1 MQAFFSSKSP
11 GTAKP
16 YPGLQV
22 NIEMSAQTDTK
33 HKVTIRRLVEMKQA
47 KEKIACLTAYDASF
61 AQLLEKSGIDVVLV
75 GDSLGMV
82 IQGCDTTLPVSV
94 EDMLYHTQCVEKG
107 LDNALLITDMP
118 FLSFTS
124 EEEAVLNAGLFM
136 KQGGAH
142 MVKLEGGVDQ
152 VDTVAALNKNGI
164 PVCAHLGL
172 QPQYVHKIGGY
183 HVQGRDDAA
192 ADKMLKDAL
201 TLQDAGADLM
211 LLECVPES
219 LARKITNAL
228 DIPVIGIGAGADCDG
243 QILVLYDIL
252 DISLG
257 FRPKF
262 SKNFM
267 SSANSIEQAIQ
278 QYVSAVKK
286 SEFPAAEHV
295 FS

>member
-1 MQAFFSSKSP
+1 
-11 GTAKP
+11 
-16 YPGLQV
+16 
-22 NIEMSAQTDTK
+22 MSTQTDRRK
-33 HKVTIRRLVEMKQA
+33 KVTVRRLAQMKQDG
-47 KEKIACLTAYDASF
+47 EKIACLTAYDASF
-61 AQLLEKSGIDVVLV
+61 AQLLEKTGVDVVLV

-82 IQGCDTTLPVSV
+82 IQGEETTLPVSV
-94 EDMLYHTQCVEKG
+94 EDMLYHTQCVANG

-124 EEEAVLNAGLFM
+124 VEEAVLNAGLFM

-152 VDTVAALNKNGI
+152 ADTVSALNRNGI

-183 HVQGRDDAA
+183 LVQGRDDAMA
-192 ADKMLKDAL
+192 QKMIDDAL
-201 TLQDAGADLM
+201 TLQDAGADM
-211 LLECVPES
+211 VLLECVPES
-219 LARKITNAL
+219 LASKISTVL
-228 DIPVIGIGAGADCDG
+228 DIPVIGIGASAQCDG

-257 FRPKF
+257 MRPKF

-267 SSANSIEQAIQ
+267 ASADSIEQAIQ
-278 QYVSAVKK
+278 HYVDEVKQGSFPS
-286 SEFPAAEHV
+286 SEHIFN
-295 FS
+295 

>member
-1 MQAFFSSKSP
+1 
-11 GTAKP
+11 
-16 YPGLQV
+16 
-22 NIEMSAQTDTK
+22 MSVQTDTK
-33 HKVTIRRLVEMKQA
+33 KKVTIRRLAEMKQR
-47 KEKIACLTAYDASF
+47 KEKIVCLTAYDASF
-61 AQLLEKSGIDVVLV
+61 AQILEKTGVDVVLV

-82 IQGCDTTLPVSV
+82 IQGEETTLPVSV
-94 EDMLYHTQCVEKG
+94 EDMLYHTQCVAKG
-107 LDNALLITDMP
+107 LKNALLVTDMP

-152 VDTVAALNKNGI
+152 IDTVTALNKNGI

-183 HVQGRDDAA
+183 RVQGRDAEA
-192 ADKMLKDAL
+192 ADKMLRDAL
-201 TLQDAGADLM
+201 TLQNAGADLM
-211 LLECVPES
+211 LLECVPQS
-219 LARKITNAL
+219 LAKKVTEVL

-257 FRPKF
+257 MRPKF

-267 SSANSIEQAIQ
+267 ASSNSIEEAVQ
-278 QYVSAVKK
+278 QYVSAVT
-286 SEFPAAEHV
+286 SSDFPAAEHV
-295 FS
+295 FN

>member
-1 MQAFFSSKSP
+1 
-11 GTAKP
+11 
-16 YPGLQV
+16 
-22 NIEMSAQTDTK
+22 MSVQTDTRK
-33 HKVTIRRLVEMKQA
+33 KVTIRRLAEMKKSKQ
-47 KEKIACLTAYDASF
+47 KIVCLTAYDASF
-61 AQLLEKSGIDVVLV
+61 AAQLESAGVDVVLV

-82 IQGCDTTLPVSV
+82 VQGKETTLPVSV
-94 EDMLYHTQCVEKG
+94 DDMLYHTQCVARG
-107 LDNALLITDMP
+107 LENALLITDMP

-124 EEEAVLNAGLFM
+124 VEQAVLNAGLFM

-142 MVKLEGGVDQ
+142 MVKLEGGADQ
-152 VDTVAALNKNGI
+152 AETVSALNKNGI

-183 HVQGRDDAA
+183 RVQGRDKVAA
-192 ADKMLKDAL
+192 EKMLSDAV
-201 TLQDAGADLM
+201 TLQEAGADLI
-211 LLECVPES
+211 LLECVPEL
-219 LARKITNAL
+219 LAAEITAAL

-257 FRPKF
+257 IRPRF

-267 SSANSIEQAIQ
+267 DPANNIAEAIQ
-278 QYVSAVKK
+278 QYVSAVRQG
-286 SEFPAAEHV
+286 EFPAAEHT

>member
-1 MQAFFSSKSP
+1 MFRDFSQS
-11 GTAKP
+11 
-16 YPGLQV
+16 
-22 NIEMSAQTDTK
+22 NIIHIIMSTQTDTK
-33 HKVTIRRLVEMKQA
+33 HKVTVRRLVEMKQA

-61 AQLLEKSGIDVVLV
+61 AQILEKTGVDVVLV

-82 IQGCDTTLPVSV
+82 IQGEETTLPVSV
-94 EDMLYHTQCVEKG
+94 EDMLYHTQCVAKG
-107 LDNALLITDMP
+107 LKNALLVTDMP

-124 EEEAVLNAGLFM
+124 EQEAVLNAGLFM

-142 MVKLEGGVDQ
+142 MVKLEGGIDQ
-152 VDTVAALNKNGI
+152 IDTVTALNKNGI

-183 HVQGRDDAA
+183 RVQGRDADA
-192 ADKMLKDAL
+192 ADKMLDDAL
-201 TLQDAGADLM
+201 ALQNAGADLM
-211 LLECVPES
+211 LLECVPAS
-219 LARKITNAL
+219 LASRITEAL

-257 FRPKF
+257 IRPKF

-267 SSANSIEQAIQ
+267 ASASSIEDAIG
-278 QYVSAVKK
+278 QYVSAVKNTA
-286 SEFPAAEHV
+286 FPAAEHT

>member
-1 MQAFFSSKSP
+1 
-11 GTAKP
+11 
-16 YPGLQV
+16 
-22 NIEMSAQTDTK
+22 MSTQTNTK
-33 HKVTIRRLVEMKQA
+33 HKVTVRRLAEMKQA

-61 AQLLEKSGIDVVLV
+61 AQLLEKAGVDVVLV

-82 IQGCDTTLPVSV
+82 IQGEETTLPVSV
-94 EDMLYHTQCVEKG
+94 EDMLYHTQCVAKG
-107 LDNALLITDMP
+107 LNNSLLITDMP

-183 HVQGRDDAA
+183 RVQGRDDAA
-192 ADKMLKDAL
+192 ADKMLKDAI

-219 LARKITNAL
+219 LAARITDAL
-228 DIPVIGIGAGADCDG
+228 DIPVIGIGAGTNCDG

-257 FRPKF
+257 IRPKF

-267 SSANSIEQAIQ
+267 ATSNSIEEAVQ
-278 QYVSAVKK
+278 QYVSAVKNV
-286 SEFPAAEHV
+286 EFPAAEHV

>member
-1 MQAFFSSKSP
+1 
-11 GTAKP
+11 
-16 YPGLQV
+16 
-22 NIEMSAQTDTK
+22 MSTQTDTRK
-33 HKVTIRRLVEMKQA
+33 KMTLRRLAEMKQT

-61 AQLLEKSGIDVVLV
+61 AVLLEKSGVDVVLV

-82 IQGCDTTLPVSV
+82 IQGEETTLPVSI
-94 EDMLYHTQCVEKG
+94 EDMLYHTQCVAKG
-107 LDNALLITDMP
+107 LKNALLITDMP

-124 EEEAVLNAGLFM
+124 EQEAVLNAGLFM

-152 VDTVAALNKNGI
+152 ADTVSALSRNGI

-183 HVQGRDDAA
+183 RVQGREGAA
-192 ADKMLKDAL
+192 AEQMLSDAL
-201 TLQDAGADLM
+201 TLQQAGADMM
-211 LLECVPES
+211 LLECVPEL
-219 LARKITNAL
+219 LARKITAAL
-228 DIPVIGIGAGADCDG
+228 DIPVIGIGASAECDG

-257 FRPKF
+257 LRPKF

-267 SSANSIEQAIQ
+267 ADGSGIQDAIER
-278 QYVSAVKK
+278 YVTAVKDG
-286 SEFPAAEHV
+286 EFPAAEHV

>member
-1 MQAFFSSKSP
+1 
-11 GTAKP
+11 
-16 YPGLQV
+16 
-22 NIEMSAQTDTK
+22 MSTQTDTRK
-33 HKVTIRRLVEMKQA
+33 KVTIRRLAEMKQA

-61 AQLLEKSGIDVVLV
+61 AHLLEKTGVDVVLV

-82 IQGCDTTLPVSV
+82 IQGEETTLPVSV
-94 EDMLYHTQCVEKG
+94 EDMLYHTQCVARG
-107 LDNALLITDMP
+107 LTNALLVTDMP

-152 VDTVAALNKNGI
+152 ADTVSALNKNGI

-183 HVQGRDDAA
+183 RVQGRERSA
-192 ADKMLKDAL
+192 ADKMVNDAL
-201 TLQDAGADLM
+201 TLQEAGADLM

-219 LARKITNAL
+219 LANRITQDL
-228 DIPVIGIGAGADCDG
+228 EIPVIGIGASAQCDG

-257 FRPKF
+257 LRPKF

-267 SSANSIEQAIQ
+267 TSSNSIEDAIQ
-278 QYVSAVKK
+278 QYVSAVKNG
-286 SEFPAAEHV
+286 EFPSAEHE

>member
-1 MQAFFSSKSP
+1 
-11 GTAKP
+11 
-16 YPGLQV
+16 
-22 NIEMSAQTDTK
+22 MSTQTDTRQ
-33 HKVTIRRLVEMKQA
+33 KVTVRRLAEMKET

-61 AQLLEKSGIDVVLV
+61 AQLLEKNGVDVVLV

-82 IQGCDTTLPVSV
+82 IQGEETTLPVSV
-94 EDMLYHTQCVEKG
+94 DDMLYHTQCVASG
-107 LDNALLITDMP
+107 LTNALLITDMP
-118 FLSFTS
+118 FLSFTTV
-124 EEEAVLNAGLFM
+124 EEAVLNAGLFM

-152 VDTVAALNKNGI
+152 ADTVSALNKNGI

-183 HVQGRDDAA
+183 RVQGRDTEA
-192 ADKMLKDAL
+192 ADKMVSDAL
-201 TLQDAGADLM
+201 TLQQAGADLM
-211 LLECVPES
+211 LLECVPEA
-219 LARKITNAL
+219 LAAKITAVL

-252 DISLG
+252 DISFG
-257 FRPKF
+257 MRPKF

-267 SSANSIEQAIQ
+267 ASSDSIGAAIA
-278 QYVSAVKK
+278 QYTSAVKDK
-286 SEFPAAEHV
+286 IFPAAEHT

>member
-1 MQAFFSSKSP
+1 
-11 GTAKP
+11 
-16 YPGLQV
+16 
-22 NIEMSAQTDTK
+22 MSTQTNTNN
-33 HKVTIRRLVEMKQA
+33 KVTVRRLLEMKQA

-61 AQLLEKSGIDVVLV
+61 AQLLEKSGVDVVLV

-82 IQGCDTTLPVSV
+82 IQGEETTLPVSV
-94 EDMLYHTQCVEKG
+94 EDMLYHTQCVAKG
-107 LDNALLITDMP
+107 LTDSLLIADMP

-152 VDTVAALNKNGI
+152 LDTVAALTKNGI

-183 HVQGRDDAA
+183 RVQGRDEAA
-192 ADKMLKDAL
+192 AEKMLQDAIA
-201 TLQDAGADLM
+201 LQDAGADLM

-219 LARKITNAL
+219 LASKITYAL

-252 DISLG
+252 DISFGL
-257 FRPKF
+257 RPKF

-267 SSANSIEQAIQ
+267 ASADSIEAAIGR
-278 QYVSAVKK
+278 YVSAVKE
-286 SEFPAAEHV
+286 SEFPAAEHI

>member
-1 MQAFFSSKSP
+1 
-11 GTAKP
+11 
-16 YPGLQV
+16 
-22 NIEMSAQTDTK
+22 MSTQTDTK
-33 HKVTIRRLVEMKQA
+33 KAVSVRRLAEMKQA

-61 AQLLEKSGIDVVLV
+61 AQLLDNAGVDVVLV

-82 IQGCDTTLPVSV
+82 VQGETTTLPVSV
-94 EDMLYHTQCVEKG
+94 EDMLYHTQCVARG
-107 LDNALLITDMP
+107 LNKSLLITDMP

-124 EEEAVLNAGLFM
+124 VEQAVLNAGLFM

-152 VDTVAALNKNGI
+152 AETVSALNSNGI

-183 HVQGRDDAA
+183 LVQGKEPAA
-192 ADKMLKDAL
+192 ADKMLNDAL
-201 TLQDAGADLM
+201 ILQQAGADLI

-219 LARKITNAL
+219 LAARITRAL
-228 DIPVIGIGAGADCDG
+228 DIPVIGIGASAECDG

-257 FRPKF
+257 IRPKF

-267 SSANSIEQAIQ
+267 ASADSIDAAIR
-278 QYVSAVKK
+278 QYVCAVKQGD
-286 SEFPAAEHV
+286 FPAAEHV

>member
-1 MQAFFSSKSP
+1 
-11 GTAKP
+11 
-16 YPGLQV
+16 
-22 NIEMSAQTDTK
+22 MSVHTDTRK
-33 HKVTIRRLVEMKQA
+33 KVTIRRLAEMKQA

-61 AQLLEKSGIDVVLV
+61 AHILENAGVDVVLV

-82 IQGCDTTLPVSV
+82 IQGEETTLPVSV
-94 EDMLYHTQCVEKG
+94 EDMLYHTQCVARG
-107 LDNALLITDMP
+107 LNNALLITDMP

-124 EEEAVLNAGLFM
+124 VEEAVLNAGLFM

-152 VDTVAALNKNGI
+152 AETVSALNKNGI

-183 HVQGRDDAA
+183 RVQGREAEA
-192 ADKMLKDAL
+192 ADKMLSDAL
-201 TLQDAGADLM
+201 VLQEAGADMM
-211 LLECVPES
+211 LLECVPQS
-219 LARKITNAL
+219 LAAKITAAL
-228 DIPVIGIGAGADCDG
+228 EIPVIGIGAGADCDG

-257 FRPKF
+257 IRPKF
-262 SKNFM
+262 SKDFIA
-267 SSANSIEQAIQ
+267 SSGNIAAAID
-278 QYVSAVKK
+278 QYVTAVKQG
-286 SEFPAAEHV
+286 EFPAAEHV

>member
-1 MQAFFSSKSP
+1 
-11 GTAKP
+11 
-16 YPGLQV
+16 
-22 NIEMSAQTDTK
+22 MSTQTDTRK
-33 HKVTIRRLVEMKQA
+33 KVTVRRLAEMKQA

-61 AQLLEKSGIDVVLV
+61 AQLLEKAGVDVVLV

-82 IQGCDTTLPVSV
+82 IQGEETTLPVSV
-94 EDMLYHTQCVEKG
+94 EDMLYHTQCVAKG
-107 LDNALLITDMP
+107 LGNALLITDMP

-183 HVQGRDDAA
+183 RVQGKGEAA
-192 ADKMLKDAL
+192 AEKMLKDAI

-211 LLECVPES
+211 LLECVPEL
-219 LARKITNAL
+219 LAAKITAAL
-228 DIPVIGIGAGADCDG
+228 DIPVIGIGAGASCDG

-252 DISLG
+252 GISLG
-257 FRPKF
+257 IRPKF

-267 SSANSIEQAIQ
+267 ASSGSIEDAIQ

-286 SEFPAAEHV
+286 AEFPAAEHV

>member
-1 MQAFFSSKSP
+1 
-11 GTAKP
+11 
-16 YPGLQV
+16 
-22 NIEMSAQTDTK
+22 MSTQTNTK
-33 HKVTIRRLVEMKQA
+33 HKVTVRRLAEMKQA

-61 AQLLEKSGIDVVLV
+61 AQLLEKSGVDVVLV

-82 IQGCDTTLPVSV
+82 IQGEETTLPVSV
-94 EDMLYHTQCVEKG
+94 EDMLYHTQCVAKG
-107 LDNALLITDMP
+107 LTNALLITDMP

-183 HVQGRDDAA
+183 RVQGRDAAA
-192 ADKMLKDAL
+192 ADKMLKDAI

-211 LLECVPES
+211 LLECVPET
-219 LARKITNAL
+219 LAAKITNAL

-257 FRPKF
+257 LRPKF

-267 SSANSIEQAIQ
+267 ATSNGIEEAIQ
-278 QYVSAVKK
+278 QYVSAVKNAQ
-286 SEFPAAEHV
+286 FPAAEHV